1 MEVSTI
7 LSDFSVLPI
16 QGRSKVAIAC
26 GPLQQVS
33 GQNSEAPSESTG
45 IANGFALPHSGVFA
59 HWGELRRPSAPQT
72 HRGNVRAASELKIH
86 QDDSMRMLPG
96 PATSRPSGGDQ
107 TPDAPLECW
116 SCPRKDNNKNQ
127 PGDSQMLTGS
137 HHSNF
142 RFAGDLSGPPESA
155 SEALNSRIGD
165 LSRIDS
171 RFRLPQPPGSTLF
184 GRSVCTLWL
193 LPGTLVS
200 AAPIRV
206 AHPAPHSPL
215 GMLSISAAMVGLSS
229 ATVPRFDQ
237 SRPMV
242 LRLRPKL

>member
-1 MEVSTI
+1 
-7 LSDFSVLPI
+7 
-16 QGRSKVAIAC
+16 
-26 GPLQQVS
+26 
-33 GQNSEAPSESTG
+33 
-45 IANGFALPHSGVFA
+45 
-59 HWGELRRPSAPQT
+59 
-72 HRGNVRAASELKIH
+72 
-86 QDDSMRMLPG
+86 MRMVPG

-127 PGDSQMLTGS
+127 AGDSQMLTGS

-200 AAPIRV
+200 AAPFALRIRRLILV
-206 AHPAPHSPL
+206 WGCSLFPPPWLAYL
-215 GMLSISAAMVGLSS
+215 QQLSHDSTKAGQWSCGFGQNS
-229 ATVPRFDQ
+229 DRHD
-237 SRPMV
+237 
-242 LRLRPKL
+242 RLRPGHSSSEINRETYIHSLSADARQAVEDVEQLL